1 MIKQAFPKEP
11 RLSTPGDRLHKHRQA
26 FPWHPSRSTRGQ
38 TTNMTDK
45 SSHGAHF
52 KVNHETD
59 YTPHI
64 KPSPGTPHRVYKG
77 TDYTETDK
85 IFPWSPSR
93 STRRQTTNMQTR
105 LPLIPLSKYQGTDYT
120 KTDRTN
126 LPLES
131 FLKHQETDY
140 KYADKSSPGTP
151 LEASRDRL
159 HQEHRSLLLAP
170 LLAKYQETSYIDNK
184 QVFSWSLFSEHQETD
199 YTCTRNNDR
208 QLIAFLWV
216 SFRNTPGDRLM
227 NTYKSSSGTSCSVPR
242 DRL

>member
-1 MIKQAFPKEP
+1 M
-11 RLSTPGDRLHKHRQA
+11 RQ
-26 FPWHPSRSTRGQ
+26 T
-38 TTNMTDK
+38 
-45 SSHGAHF
+45 
-52 KVNHETD
+52 
-59 YTPHI
+59 TPHI

-93 STRRQTTNMQTR
+93 STRRQTTNMQTS
-105 LPLIPLSKYQGTDYT
+105 LPLVSLSKYQRTDYT

-131 FLKHQETDY
+131 KHQETDY
-140 KYADKSSPGTP
+140 KYADKPSPGTP
-151 LEASRDRL
+151 LEAPRDRL

-199 YTCTRNNDR
+199 YTRDNDR
-208 QLIAFLWV
+208 QLSLPLGFLSEYTRGQANKHKQAFLWHL
-216 SFRNTPGDRLM
+216 FQCTKGQTMRGH
-227 NTYKSSSGTSCSVPR
+227 
-242 DRL
+242 

>member
-1 MIKQAFPKEP
+1 M
-11 RLSTPGDRLHKHRQA
+11 RQ
-26 FPWHPSRSTRGQ
+26 T
-38 TTNMTDK
+38 
-45 SSHGAHF
+45 
-52 KVNHETD
+52 
-59 YTPHI
+59 TPHI
-64 KPSPGTPHRVYKG
+64 KPSTGTLHRVYQG
-77 TDYTETDK
+77 TDYTKTDK

-93 STRRQTTNMQTR
+93 STRRQTTNMQTS
-105 LPLIPLSKYQGTDYT
+105 LPLVPLSKCQGTDYT

-151 LEASRDRL
+151 LEAPRDRL

-199 YTCTRNNDR
+199 YTRNNDR
-208 QLIAFLWV
+208 QLSLPLGFLSEYTRGQANEHIQVFLWHLLQCTKGQTT
-216 SFRNTPGDRLM
+216 RGH
-227 NTYKSSSGTSCSVPR
+227 
-242 DRL
+242 